1 MSKFNKNERLCSKV
15 LIDNLFDKGQ
25 SFSIYPFRVLWL
37 PADFEMLYPA
47 QIMISV
53 PKKNFKHAVTRNLL
67 RRRIKEAYRRN
78 KDDFYQNLGQ
88 LNMKCMLALIYTGRE
103 VMASSVLEP
112 KIIVILQ
119 RLIQEN
125 VKVVR

>member
-1 MSKFNKNERLCSKV
+1 MPKFNKNERLCSKA
-15 LIDNLFDKGQ
+15 LIDNLFEKGQ

-37 PADFEMLYPA
+37 PADIEMPYPA
-47 QIMISV
+47 QVMISV

-67 RRRIKEAYRRN
+67 RRRIKEIYRRN

-119 RLIQEN
+119 RLIHNN
-125 VKVVR
+125 VKATG